1 MKIKFIILLFF
12 SGFLIIRLNAQEAS
26 VAAGGN
32 ISGYNGSVSYSVGQV
47 TTLSVNGSAGTINQ
61 GVQQPYE
68 IFVVTGMDDTEKIS
82 LDFLVYPNPV
92 HDFLK
97 LKIQG
102 LDAKTLVWKIQDSSG
117 RILVSDHVSDTE
129 TFISMTGYPAGIYLF
144 SVADKNN
151 IQYKTYQIVKN

>member
-32 ISGYNGSVSYSVGQV
+32 ISGNNGSVSYSVGQV

-68 IFVVTGMDDTEKIS
+68 IFVITGIDDTKNIT

-102 LDAKTLVWKIQDSSG
+102 LDAKKLVWKIQDSTG
-117 RILVSDHVSDTE
+117 RILVSGQVSDTE

>member
-1 MKIKFIILLFF
+1 MKIKFIILLLF

-26 VAAGGN
+26 VATGGN

-47 TTLSVNGSAGTINQ
+47 ANLYLESPDGSVVQ

-68 IFVVTGMDDTEKIS
+68 IFLITGIVEAKGVS

-117 RILVSDHVSDTE
+117 RVLDSGQVSDTE
-129 TFISMTGYPAGIYLF
+129 TIISMTGYPAGIYLF

-151 IQYKTYQIVKN
+151 IQYKTYQIIKN